1 MVNEV
6 ITDQIEL
13 GIFFIS
19 ISMSLSFFGS
29 LDCRTFRFGS
39 LDSQSKLPSFLGS
52 VAAANLKSRQTS
64 GMIHLIVPVV
74 TAAN

>member
-19 ISMSLSFFGS
+19 ISMSSSFIGS
-29 LDCRTFRFGS
+29 IAWESFRFGS

-52 VAAANLKSRQTS
+52 VA
-64 GMIHLIVPVV
+64 
-74 TAAN
+74 TAFQV